1 MSEWGRSVG
10 GHLWRTTG
18 DITDDYKTMSDIGFE
33 RNPKFGH
40 AGPGGW
46 NDPDMLEVGNGGM
59 SEDEYVTHMTLWAI
73 QAAPLIMGHDLR
85 QTPASALRLLKNR
98 DVIAIDQD
106 AKGVQGRVV
115 RKEGVLEV
123 WRKELADGS
132 VALALFNRGEVAAQM
147 TATAADADLARLTR
161 VRDLWRGAAV
171 AIDDLRFVVPAHGA
185 VMLRVDGESI

>member
-1 MSEWGRSVG
+1 MIRLPPRST
-10 GHLWRTTG
+10 RT
-18 DITDDYKTMSDIGFE
+18 D
-33 RNPKFGH
+33 
-40 AGPGGW
+40 
-46 NDPDMLEVGNGGM
+46 
-59 SEDEYVTHMTLWAI
+59 TLF
-73 QAAPLIMGHDLR
+73 PYTTLFR
-85 QTPASALRLLKNR
+85 S
-98 DVIAIDQD
+98 
-106 AKGVQGRVV
+106 V

>member
-1 MSEWGRSVG
+1 
-10 GHLWRTTG
+10 
-18 DITDDYKTMSDIGFE
+18 MSDIGFE

-85 QTPASALRLLKNR
+85 QTSASALRLLKNR

-106 AKGVQGRVV
+106 ARRSEEHTSELQSLMRNSYAVFCLKKKKRYEQITHI
-115 RKEGVLEV
+115 RKL
-123 WRKELADGS
+123 L
-132 VALALFNRGEVAAQM
+132 
-147 TATAADADLARLTR
+147 
-161 VRDLWRGAAV
+161 
-171 AIDDLRFVVPAHGA
+171 
-185 VMLRVDGESI
+185 

>member
-1 MSEWGRSVG
+1 
-10 GHLWRTTG
+10 
-18 DITDDYKTMSDIGFE
+18 MSDIGFE

-98 DVIAIDQD
+98 AVIAADPD
-106 AKGVQGRVV
+106 VKGVDRESVG
-115 RKEGVLEV
+115 EGK
-123 WRKELADGS
+123 RGS
-132 VALALFNRGEVAAQM
+132 E
-147 TATAADADLARLTR
+147 RL
-161 VRDLWRGAAV
+161 D
-171 AIDDLRFVVPAHGA
+171 
-185 VMLRVDGESI
+185 